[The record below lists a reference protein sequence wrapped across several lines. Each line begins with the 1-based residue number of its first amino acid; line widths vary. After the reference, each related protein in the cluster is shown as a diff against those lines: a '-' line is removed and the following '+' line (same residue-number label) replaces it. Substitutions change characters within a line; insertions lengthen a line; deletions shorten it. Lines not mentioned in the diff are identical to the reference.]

1 MPFWTLQRKL
11 SASVF
16 LAVLVS
22 FTLLIFLEVRELRGR
37 LIDTL
42 GDEAV
47 QKNEM
52 LAVAVRIGVGGR
64 DGSGIEGEYMP
75 LAKREGSTIASVAAF
90 DVDGKE
96 IIKYDS
102 ERFKPL
108 ALDGY
113 LPKALET
120 LKALKSYVVVERDHL
135 VILSPVTNRRGDE
148 FRGAL
153 ALAWSLDAQNA
164 AVLEAGTTAGAI
176 AVGIG
181 IALSV
186 LLFFMSGR
194 MISQPLK
201 RLHGAM
207 RKLAD
212 GDITIDVPET
222 GRKDE
227 IGAMAAAL
235 QIFKDNAGRVE
246 SMKAEQ
252 EALQQTA
259 SAEKRDALLRLA
271 TEFESNVGDMV
282 GEVRSAAVELA
293 GLASEMAG
301 MAADTTGHAGKLSQA
316 ASGTKENVLV
326 VAGAS
331 EDLAGTLNELTH
343 KVEESVDKASGA
355 VRDVANTQEQIRG
368 LADAATRIGDVV
380 RLINEIASQTNLL
393 ALNATIEAARAGEAG
408 KGFAVVASEVKSLA
422 NQTAKATEDIAAQ
435 VGEIQRSSSEVV
447 ASIEQIGLTIGVLN
461 TIAGSVNQAVD
472 LQKQAANNMQRNITD
487 ADNGAASVVS
497 EAQQVA
503 VGTASTKQSADR
515 VADAAGAIN
524 GQIAA
529 LRDQVDY
536 FVGSIRT
543 GT

>member
-1 MPFWTLQRKL
+1 MSFWTLQRKL
-11 SASVF
+11 AASVF

-22 FTLLIFLEVRELRGR
+22 FTLLIFLEVRELRDR

-42 GDEAV
+42 GAEAL

-52 LAVAVRIGVGGR
+52 LAVAVRIGVQGK
-64 DGSGIEGEYMP
+64 DPSGVEAEYLP
-75 LAKREGSTIASVAAF
+75 LAKRADSTVASVGAF
-90 DVDGKE
+90 DLEGKE

-102 ERFKPL
+102 ETLKPL
-108 ALDGY
+108 ALAGY
-113 LPKALET
+113 LPKAQEQ
-120 LKALKSYVVVERDHL
+120 LKAFKSYVAVEPDHL

-148 FRGAL
+148 LRGTL
-153 ALAWSLDAQNA
+153 ALAWSLDAQNRAVFQAGINA
-164 AVLEAGTTAGAI
+164 AAI

-181 IALSV
+181 IALSI
-186 LLFFMSGR
+186 LLFFVFGR
-194 MISQPLK
+194 MVSQPLK
-201 RLHGAM
+201 RLASAM
-207 RKLAD
+207 RTLAD
-212 GDITIDVPET
+212 GNSTIAVPEAE
-222 GRKDE
+222 RKDE

-235 QIFKDNAGRVE
+235 QIFKDNAGHVE
-246 SMKAEQ
+246 AMKAQQ
-252 EALQQTA
+252 EALQEAAT
-259 SAEKRDALLRLA
+259 AEKREALLRLA
-271 TEFESNVGDMV
+271 AEFESNVGDMV

-293 GLASEMAG
+293 GLAGDMANR
-301 MAADTTGHAGKLSQA
+301 ATDTTGHAGKLSHA
-316 ASGTKENVLV
+316 ASGTKENVMV
-326 VAGAS
+326 VFGAS
-331 EDLAGTLNELTH
+331 EDLTGTLNELTS

-368 LADAATRIGDVV
+368 LAEAATRIGDVV

-447 ASIEQIGLTIGVLN
+447 ASIEQIGTTIGVLN

-472 LQKQAANNMQRNITD
+472 LQKQAAGNMQRNIAN
-487 ADNGAASVVS
+487 ADTGAASVVS

-503 VGTASTKQSADR
+503 AGTASTKQSADQ

-524 GQIAA
+524 AQIAA
-529 LRDQVDY
+529 LREQVDY